1 MCSCEDCAV
10 LKRTALLLREDVFHS
25 DPAEDHSIVMGL
37 RATRIRLVAD
47 ATTAASHGGQTAL
60 MTLCAQL
67 MMLGFAVDL
76 DVPDAVLVAP
86 QPPFGGAR
94 LVAGLEAYGRQLW
107 GSAPARAGGTPQLT
121 IAVGAAMPGADIAV
135 SWATDA
141 AFVFPA
147 TAELPAP
154 AATESPFPPLAAAA
168 AAAASGARAAIPII
182 AEHLDIPLPTAQR
195 WLDPVGRRTSLTLS
209 GLVGPIDP
217 NLGWCDA
224 ISGGAITSA
233 ALYVLL
239 RVPGLSGRLRIIED
253 DILEASNL
261 NRYALALRRHLGRG
275 KAGALGE
282 WSTDSFSVEPSALRL
297 TTETAVQ
304 LRPFAPIVLA
314 GVDDIAARWL
324 AQSASGSARFYVG
337 ATSHDYVLV
346 SEHAPG
352 GACAGC
358 VHPRDDSAVGEIP
371 TIGFVSLWAGLAQ
384 AAFLLGRSSSL
395 TSRAVDVAPLGL
407 EGPRAVR
414 PYIPLPHPRCP
425 LACSASTRLAG

>member
-1 MCSCEDCAV
+1 
-10 LKRTALLLREDVFHS
+10 LLREDVFHS
-25 DPAEDHSIVMGL
+25 DPSEDHQIVMGL
-37 RATRIRLVAD
+37 RATRIRLVAG
-47 ATTAASHGGQTAL
+47 AKCAASQGGRTAL
-60 MTLCAQL
+60 VTLYAQL
-67 MMLGFAVDL
+67 AMLGFGIDL
-76 DVPDAVLVAP
+76 DIPEAALVAP
-86 QPPFGGAR
+86 QPPLEGDR

-107 GSAPARAGGTPQLT
+107 GSTPAGSGGTPQLT
-121 IAVGAAMPGADIAV
+121 IAVGGKAAGADITV

-147 TAELPAP
+147 AAELPPP
-154 AATESPFPPLAAAA
+154 AATGLPFSPLGAAA
-168 AAAASGARAAIPII
+168 AAAASGARAAIPIV
-182 AEHLDIPLPTAQR
+182 AEHLGIPLPTAPR
-195 WLDPVGRRTSLTLS
+195 WLDPVGRRISLALS
-209 GLVGPIDP
+209 RLVGPIDP
-217 NLGWCDA
+217 DLGWCDA

-261 NRYALALRRHLGRG
+261 NRYALALRRHLGWE
-275 KAGALGE
+275 KAAALAE
-282 WSTDSFSVEPSALRL
+282 WSTETFTVEPSALRL
-297 TTETAVQ
+297 TAETAVQ

-324 AQSASGSARFYVG
+324 AQGASGSGRLYVG

-346 SEHAPG
+346 SEHVPG

-358 VHPRDDSAVGEIP
+358 VHPRNDPAVDEIP

-384 AAFLLGRSSSL
+384 AAFVLGRSPSL
-395 TSRAVDVAPLGL
+395 SGRAADVAPLGL
-407 EGPRAVR
+407 EGRRGLR